1 MNPPEDKLLTIV
13 AEAALERSLVADLDR
28 LGVGGYTITDARG
41 RGSRG
46 RRSSGWEHSGNVRIE
61 LDNTSRISYEGPL
74 SLVITY
80 AADNPAPRTLRGVG
94 TWHVPKHDMQGHP
107 AEWIKMT
114 AAIESRPE

>member
-61 LDNTSRISYEGPL
+61 ILCDNEMAGRILRLIGEQYARDFALTSWLQDVMR
-74 SLVITY
+74 
-80 AADNPAPRTLRGVG
+80 R
-94 TWHVPKHDMQGHP
+94 
-107 AEWIKMT
+107 
-114 AAIESRPE
+114 